1 MMAHV
6 PCERTEE
13 QDSLTELHVGGFG
26 ASSMRCVGTVASG
39 GEVEKSGPTIAG
51 VSQESLDKHQIAAA
65 LRRGRGD
72 GKFH

>member
-26 ASSMRCVGTVASG
+26 ASSRKCVGTVASG
-39 GEVEKSGPTIAG
+39 GEVEIQDLP
-51 VSQESLDKHQIAAA
+51 
-65 LRRGRGD
+65 
-72 GKFH
+72 